1 MTHAELL
8 RSHADLATKE
18 GGVYY
23 SGEYLSRI
31 AATAES
37 LEHEYTRLLD
47 DNARL
52 QEVVTDGE
60 LHAREILGENAKLQ
74 KAVDYLYGY
83 ARTCGANA
91 DDLLEF
97 GVEVDE

>member
-1 MTHAELL
+1 MSGVNEWLISLSEYIGGMSDELDNLKAE
-8 RSHADLATKE
+8 
-18 GGVYY
+18 
-23 SGEYLSRI
+23 
-31 AATAES
+31 
-37 LEHEYTRLLD
+37 
-47 DNARL
+47 NARL
-52 QEVVTDGE
+52 REVVADGE